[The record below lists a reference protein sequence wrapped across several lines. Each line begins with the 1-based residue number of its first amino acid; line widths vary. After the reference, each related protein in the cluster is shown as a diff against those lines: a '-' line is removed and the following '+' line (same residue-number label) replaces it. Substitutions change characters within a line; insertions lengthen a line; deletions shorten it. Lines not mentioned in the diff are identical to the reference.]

1 MLLKEKRWIDSRS
14 GKTTRNAPPLRADIR
29 AEGRKRGATMP
40 RKKTTKRQ
48 TAAPQKS
55 SAAQFLT
62 YIASTGAGGEK
73 YEIRYEDENI
83 WMSQK
88 MLAAVYGIEI
98 NSINYHIKKIF
109 ADAELDE
116 ASVIRKIRIT
126 GSDGK
131 AYLVNHYNLQVI
143 IALGFK
149 INNERAVQFRKWANE
164 IVSQYTIRGYV
175 MDKERF
181 KKGSPLSS
189 EYFEHLLEDIREI
202 RLSERK
208 FYQKVTDLYATAVD
222 YDGTALRT
230 RRFFATV
237 QNKMHRAV
245 NGLSAAQIIYSR
257 ADAAK
262 EHMGLTSWEQAPLG
276 KIRKSDV
283 VIAKNYLKSDELQ
296 MLERMVN
303 AYLEYAESRAMQ
315 HIPMTMEDWEKRL
328 DKFVAIWDRPITM
341 EEVEN
346 VTAEIAQTHAE
357 TEFEKYR
364 IVQDRLFMSDYDRY
378 LLELEEKVKSQA
390 GTTPQPPGKPK

>member
-1 MLLKEKRWIDSRS
+1 
-14 GKTTRNAPPLRADIR
+14 
-29 AEGRKRGATMP
+29 MP
-40 RKKTTKRQ
+40 RNRKDKSNRDL
-48 TAAPQKS
+48 APQKS

-73 YEIRYEDENI
+73 YEIRYENENI

-88 MLAAVYGIEI
+88 MLAEVYGVDLRTI
-98 NSINYHIKKIF
+98 SYHVNKIF
-109 ADAELDE
+109 KDAELDKGTC
-116 ASVIRKIRIT
+116 IQNYWIHLP
-126 GSDGK
+126 DGRNYEV
-131 AYLVNHYNLQVI
+131 AHYNLQVI

-149 INNERAVQFRKWANE
+149 VNNERAVQFRKWANE

-208 FYQKVTDLYATAVD
+208 FYQKVTDIYATAVD

-283 VIAKNYLKSDELQ
+283 AIAKNYLKSDELE

-303 AYLEYAESRAMQ
+303 AYLEYAESRAIQ

-346 VTAEIAQTHAE
+346 VTAEIAQAHAE

-364 IVQDRLFMSDYDRY
+364 IVQDRLFMSDYDRF
-378 LLELEEKVKSQA
+378 LLELEKHAEKMGKRSA
-390 GTTPQPPGKPK
+390 PGEGNDSAKP

>member
-1 MLLKEKRWIDSRS
+1 M
-14 GKTTRNAPPLRADIR
+14 A
-29 AEGRKRGATMP
+29 
-40 RKKTTKRQ
+40 KKKKSNWDNME
-48 TAAPQKS
+48 PQKS
-55 SAAQFLT
+55 SAAQFIT
-62 YIASTGAGGEK
+62 YIASTGTGSEK

-88 MLAAVYGIEI
+88 MLAEVYGVEI
-98 NSINYHIKKIF
+98 PNIAYHLRKIF
-109 ADAELDE
+109 EDAELEEGRCIKEFLIDLPDG
-116 ASVIRKIRIT
+116 RKF
-126 GSDGK
+126 K
-131 AYLVNHYNLQVI
+131 VKHYNLQVI

-149 INNERAVQFRKWANE
+149 IDNERAVQFRKWANQ
-164 IVSQYTIRGYV
+164 IVGDYTIRGYV

-208 FYQKVTDLYATAVD
+208 FYQKITDLYATAVD

-230 RRFFATV
+230 RRFFASV

-257 ADAAK
+257 ADAEK
-262 EHMGLTSWEQAPLG
+262 EHMGLTTWEQAPRG

-283 VIAKNYLKSDELQ
+283 VIAKNYLKDDELEI
-296 MLERMVN
+296 LERLVN
-303 AYLEYAESRAMQ
+303 AYLEFAESRAKL

-328 DKFVAIWDRPITM
+328 DKFISIWDGPITV
-341 EEVEN
+341 EQVEN
-346 VTAEIAQTHAE
+346 VTAAIAQSHAE

-364 IVQDRLFMSDYDRY
+364 VVQDRLFMSDYDRY
-378 LLELEEKVKSQA
+378 LLALEEEIKK
-390 GTTPQPPGKPK
+390 GEGGKEGE